1 MAFRS
6 KTYKGEGYNEL
17 LFEDAPGQEQL
28 NLHAQRD
35 MNTVV
40 LNDKT
45 TQVGNCHS
53 EKIVEDQ
60 HIEVHQNRQKTVG
73 GIETQK
79 IGQNKIEYVKGD
91 YQHFS
96 HLDTLLSSAEG
107 NIIFETEG
115 GKVTLTQD
123 GKITIL
129 AKKIIINGQPVKIN
143 CDLKP
148 YSNTQGRFKQKF
160 HILSEKNSK
169 SLKGIAYGIMVGEEI
184 FEGFSSEEGK
194 TNSIT
199 SDNKEQVNFI
209 YVTQV
214 RIGLDKYD

>member
-1 MAFRS
+1 MILSNAS
-6 KTYKGEGYNEL
+6 
-17 LFEDAPGQEQL
+17 P
-28 NLHAQRD
+28 
-35 MNTVV
+35 
-40 LNDKT
+40 
-45 TQVGNCHS
+45 
-53 EKIVEDQ
+53 
-60 HIEVHQNRQKTVG
+60 QKQG
-73 GIETQK
+73 
-79 IGQNKIEYVKGD
+79 
-91 YQHFS
+91 
-96 HLDTLLSSAEG
+96 
-107 NIIFETEG
+107 
-115 GKVTLTQD
+115 
-123 GKITIL
+123 
-129 AKKIIINGQPVKIN
+129 
-143 CDLKP
+143 